1 MRRRQCE
8 YDFRVR
14 RGLECLEVATETTLH
29 IEINSYDVCTDFE
42 ILKVNVPII
51 FLATRGFSL
60 HRDGRYNAPEASVRV
75 DMKVCHV

>member
-1 MRRRQCE
+1 
-8 YDFRVR
+8 VR
-14 RGLECLEVATETTLH
+14 RGLECLEVATEATLH

-42 ILKVNVPII
+42 ILKVNVPK
-51 FLATRGFSL
+51 LSYFSL